1 MIEKIEK
8 LIHIPKQKLIKIIVI
23 VLLISML
30 GIFLS
35 ESFSKKTQNEKAED
49 NNTDSSLFYE
59 LSTEKK
65 LTKILSQIDG
75 IGKVK
80 VMVTLDSSAESIYS
94 SDRENSTQNSGSTLS
109 TSEKKK
115 YLIVDNDGEE
125 PVLEKELKPTI
136 RGVIVV
142 CEGADNVEVR
152 EAVTQ
157 SINAG
162 LGVPLSNISVVRGGK
177 NG

>member
-8 LIHIPKQKLIKIIVI
+8 LINVPKNKLIKIIVI
-23 VLLISML
+23 VLLVSVF

-35 ESFSKKTQNEKAED
+35 ESFSSNSKKEQTKEK
-49 NNTDSSLFYE
+49 SSDTSLDYE
-59 LSTEKK
+59 SGIEKK
-65 LTKILSQIDG
+65 LTKILSEIDG

-80 VMVTLDSSAESIYS
+80 VMITLDSGSENIYS
-94 SDRENSTQNSGSTLS
+94 SDKENSVQNSGSAIS
-109 TSEKKK
+109 SSEKKK

-125 PVLEKELKPTI
+125 PVLEKEVKPTI

-142 CEGADNVEVR
+142 CEGADNVDVR
-152 EAVTQ
+152 EAVIQ
-157 SINAG
+157 AINAG

>member
-1 MIEKIEK
+1 MIEKIEQ
-8 LIHIPKQKLIKIIVI
+8 LTHIPKQKLIKTLVI
-23 VLLISML
+23 VLLISAL
-30 GIFLS
+30 GIFIS
-35 ESFSKKTQNEKAED
+35 ESFSKKNEKD
-49 NNTDSSLFYE
+49 NAQENKSDSSFDYE
-59 LSTEKK
+59 LNLEKK
-65 LTKILSQIDG
+65 LDKILSQIDG

-80 VMVTLDSSAESIYS
+80 VMVTLDSSAENIYS
-94 SDRENSTQNSGSTLS
+94 SDKENSTQNSGTTVSS
-109 TSEKKK
+109 SEKKK

-125 PVLEKELKPTI
+125 PVLEKELKPII

>member
-8 LIHIPKQKLIKIIVI
+8 LINVPKNKLIKIIVI
-23 VLLISML
+23 VLLVSVF

-35 ESFSKKTQNEKAED
+35 ESFSSNSKKEQTKEK
-49 NNTDSSLFYE
+49 SSDTSLDYE
-59 LSTEKK
+59 SGIEKK
-65 LTKILSQIDG
+65 LSKILSEIDG

-80 VMVTLDSSAESIYS
+80 VMITLDSGSENIYS
-94 SDRENSTQNSGSTLS
+94 SDKENSVQNSGSAIS
-109 TSEKKK
+109 SSEKKK

-125 PVLEKELKPTI
+125 PVLEKEVKPTI

-142 CEGADNVEVR
+142 CEGADNVDVR
-152 EAVTQ
+152 EAVIQ
-157 SINAG
+157 AINAG